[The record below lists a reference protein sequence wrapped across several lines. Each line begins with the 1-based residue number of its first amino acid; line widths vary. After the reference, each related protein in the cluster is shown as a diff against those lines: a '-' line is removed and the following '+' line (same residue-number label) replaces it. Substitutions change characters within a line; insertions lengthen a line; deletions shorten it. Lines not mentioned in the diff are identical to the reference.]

1 MPVINMSLGTK
12 VIDYP
17 FLLNDV
23 VNLATAS
30 ASGEILLVM
39 AAGNCGDRPGESMS
53 AWAEPDWVLSVGA
66 TEDEDGTRLAGY
78 SSRGHAADPAT
89 GPDLVAYG
97 RSAIPP
103 HPEGTSFAAPR
114 VTAYAMVA
122 AAAILQLVRIDRSRQ
137 GVVAG
142 IPLVGLGFIDS
153 FPGTIW
159 EVARPKWEIGAL
171 PVIGVDVAAVT
182 AILDLATH
190 AGIRVAVHGGPA
202 ITRRLLLDATTP
214 MAGYSGHEV
223 GRGIFDRRRLLDHL
237 GAATGED
244 LVQWFGDVD
253 PATELDPGL
262 AETLRGLRLFDR
274 TGLERLTDIVVA
286 SCPEWRYD
294 WRSSRAGWVPVTA
307 DELAALP
314 EDQRRRGVP
323 LRWPP
328 PFTG

>member
-1 MPVINMSLGTK
+1 
-12 VIDYP
+12 
-17 FLLNDV
+17 
-23 VNLATAS
+23 
-30 ASGEILLVM
+30 
-39 AAGNCGDRPGESMS
+39 
-53 AWAEPDWVLSVGA
+53 
-66 TEDEDGTRLAGY
+66 
-78 SSRGHAADPAT
+78 
-89 GPDLVAYG
+89 
-97 RSAIPP
+97 
-103 HPEGTSFAAPR
+103 
-114 VTAYAMVA
+114 
-122 AAAILQLVRIDRSRQ
+122 
-137 GVVAG
+137 
-142 IPLVGLGFIDS
+142 
-153 FPGTIW
+153 
-159 EVARPKWEIGAL
+159 
-171 PVIGVDVAAVT
+171 VIGVDVAAVT
-182 AILDLATH
+182 AILDLATR

-223 GRGIFDRRRLLDHL
+223 GRGFIDRRRLLDHL

-262 AETLRGLRLFDR
+262 AVTLRGLRLFDR
-274 TGLERLTDIVVA
+274 TGLERLTDIGVA

-294 WRSSRAGWVPVTA
+294 GRSSRAGWVPVTA